1 MDIKTRIEELRKI
14 IIKANQEYYLLDN
27 SSISDQEYDRYMQ
40 ELNSLEEQYPE
51 YYSPD
56 SPTQNVG
63 SKVSDTFKKVEHV
76 IPMLSLGNV
85 FNEEEVIN
93 FDKKVRKEIDNPK
106 YVCEL
111 KIDGLS
117 VSLIYKNGILVKG
130 ATRGNGIVGEDIT
143 NNVKMIKSIPHV
155 LDNKIDIEVRGEI
168 YMKKDVFHE
177 INKKREENN
186 LPLMQNPR
194 NAASGSVRQLDANV
208 TKERNLS
215 CFIYHLPNPF
225 DFGIYSHHE
234 ALDFMSKLGFDV
246 NDNRILANNIDEVL
260 EFINYW
266 TIHRDDLNYEID
278 GIVIKVDDINS
289 QNKLGFTSRTP
300 KWATAYKFPAIK
312 VETRLIDIIFTVG
325 RTGRITPNAVLEP
338 VKVAGSTIARATL
351 HNEDNIIYKDI
362 RIGDKVF
369 IRKAGDVIPEVV
381 GADIDKRD
389 GTEKKFTMI
398 DSCPICGTKLIRKEE
413 EADYYCLNENC
424 NARRVENIIHF
435 AERGAMN
442 IDGLGEAVIEDLYNQ
457 GFINNICD
465 IYHIDKY
472 SDELML
478 LEGYGPKSV
487 DNLKKAIEKS
497 KENSLEL
504 LIYGLGIR
512 QVGSKTAKIL
522 AKQFKSLDSLMN
534 ADFDSL
540 QDINDIGPIIA
551 KNIIDYFKDEK
562 NILIINELKELGIN
576 TLYIKDNRE
585 VDKDEFLN
593 KTFVLTGTLSSI
605 TRDEASSLIESFGG
619 KVSGSVSSKTSA
631 VIVGDNPGSKY
642 DKAIKLNIPIW
653 SEEEFLEKINS

>member
-215 CFIYHLPNPF
+215 CFIYHFLLGN
-225 DFGIYSHHE
+225 IY
-234 ALDFMSKLGFDV
+234 
-246 NDNRILANNIDEVL
+246 
-260 EFINYW
+260 
-266 TIHRDDLNYEID
+266 
-278 GIVIKVDDINS
+278 
-289 QNKLGFTSRTP
+289 
-300 KWATAYKFPAIK
+300 
-312 VETRLIDIIFTVG
+312 
-325 RTGRITPNAVLEP
+325 
-338 VKVAGSTIARATL
+338 
-351 HNEDNIIYKDI
+351 
-362 RIGDKVF
+362 
-369 IRKAGDVIPEVV
+369 
-381 GADIDKRD
+381 
-389 GTEKKFTMI
+389 
-398 DSCPICGTKLIRKEE
+398 
-413 EADYYCLNENC
+413 
-424 NARRVENIIHF
+424 
-435 AERGAMN
+435 
-442 IDGLGEAVIEDLYNQ
+442 
-457 GFINNICD
+457 
-465 IYHIDKY
+465 
-472 SDELML
+472 
-478 LEGYGPKSV
+478 
-487 DNLKKAIEKS
+487 
-497 KENSLEL
+497 
-504 LIYGLGIR
+504 
-512 QVGSKTAKIL
+512 
-522 AKQFKSLDSLMN
+522 
-534 ADFDSL
+534 
-540 QDINDIGPIIA
+540 
-551 KNIIDYFKDEK
+551 
-562 NILIINELKELGIN
+562 
-576 TLYIKDNRE
+576 
-585 VDKDEFLN
+585 
-593 KTFVLTGTLSSI
+593 
-605 TRDEASSLIESFGG
+605 
-619 KVSGSVSSKTSA
+619 
-631 VIVGDNPGSKY
+631 
-642 DKAIKLNIPIW
+642 
-653 SEEEFLEKINS
+653 